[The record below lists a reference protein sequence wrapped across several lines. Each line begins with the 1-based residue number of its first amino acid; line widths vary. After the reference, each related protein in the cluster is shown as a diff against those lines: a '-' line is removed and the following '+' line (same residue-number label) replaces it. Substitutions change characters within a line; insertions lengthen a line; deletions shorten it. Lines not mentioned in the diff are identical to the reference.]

1 MIMERDKD
9 IDITCSPFSLQ
20 NLRCQPPQCS
30 GGQKKH
36 EDRKDQLSPNLM
48 SREPV
53 TAGKDAVHRRTREVL
68 LPTHRAV
75 VLTEGTVQLDTSPL
89 ARGELGLPDVSDRAR
104 L

>member
-1 MIMERDKD
+1 
-9 IDITCSPFSLQ
+9 
-20 NLRCQPPQCS
+20 
-30 GGQKKH
+30 
-36 EDRKDQLSPNLM
+36 M

-53 TAGKDAVHRRTREVL
+53 TAGKDAVHWRTGEVL

-89 ARGELGLPDVSDRAR
+89 ARGKLGLPDVSDRAR

>member
-1 MIMERDKD
+1 MA
-9 IDITCSPFSLQ
+9 S
-20 NLRCQPPQCS
+20 
-30 GGQKKH
+30 KKH

-53 TAGKDAVHRRTREVL
+53 TAGKDAVHWRTGEVL
-68 LPTHRAV
+68 LTAHCAV

-89 ARGELGLPDVSDRAR
+89 ARGELGFSDVSDSTG